1 MLERIYELT
10 FTCTFRRPNHPVKP
24 NEISPSQQ
32 LNETP
37 LLEKE

>member
-1 MLERIYELT
+1 MLKCIYELT
-10 FTCTFRRPNHPVKP
+10 FTCTFRKLNNLMKP
-24 NEISPSQQ
+24 NEITPLRQ